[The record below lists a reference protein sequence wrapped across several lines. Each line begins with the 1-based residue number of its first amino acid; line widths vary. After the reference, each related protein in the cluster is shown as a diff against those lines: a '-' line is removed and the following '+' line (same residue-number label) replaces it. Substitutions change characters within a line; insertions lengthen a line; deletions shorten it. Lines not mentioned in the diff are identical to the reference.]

1 MTRQLPN
8 KQMQQKYLRKENTIG
23 LGFYNNKTS
32 KNTGFY
38 DIHDDLKKKFEN
50 LIQTWEGER
59 SYFGQGPNTSDTLI

>member
-50 LIQTWEGER
+50 LIQT
-59 SYFGQGPNTSDTLI
+59 